1 MNIQKYMNK
10 KTAIAVAL
18 GFGLNLAITTVQ
30 AADEPPVIT
39 IKRLSM
45 EMALKAAEAAI
56 HTCRGKGIQI
66 GVTVVDRGGN
76 PQVVLRDVLAPDLTL
91 TISRMK
97 AYTAISF
104 TAPTSS
110 LGDRGD
116 SALGRV
122 PGLFFGAGGVPIQ
135 AGGQT
140 YGAIGV
146 SGAPSG
152 KTDEECARA
161 GAKVIEDEL
170 ELM

>member
-1 MNIQKYMNK
+1 MKSTLRKQL
-10 KTAIAVAL
+10 TALSLSLVL
-18 GFGLNLAITTVQ
+18 GVSASASI
-30 AADEPPVIT
+30 AADEPPVVS

-45 EMALKAAEAAI
+45 EMALKAAEGAI
-56 HTCRGKGIQI
+56 HECRAKGIQI
-66 GVTVVDRGGN
+66 GVTVMDRGGN

-104 TAPTSS
+104 TSATSA

-116 SALGRV
+116 GALGRV
-122 PGLFFGAGGVPIQ
+122 PGLFFGAGGVPIE
-135 AGGQT
+135 AGGQV
-140 YGAIGV
+140 YGSIGV

-161 GAKVIEDEL
+161 GAKVIESEL

>member
-1 MNIQKYMNK
+1 M
-10 KTAIAVAL
+10 KTVIKSKSVAVGLALMLGAGSSASFAEAESPAI
-18 GFGLNLAITTVQ
+18 N
-30 AADEPPVIT
+30 

-45 EMALKAAEAAI
+45 EMALKAAEGAI
-56 HTCRGKGIQI
+56 HECRTKGIQI
-66 GVTVVDRGGN
+66 GVTVVDRSGE

-104 TAPTSS
+104 TSATSA
-110 LGDRGD
+110 LGSRGD
-116 SALGRV
+116 GALGRV
-122 PGLFFGAGGVPIQ
+122 PGLFFGAGGVPIE
-135 AGGQT
+135 AGGQV

-161 GAKVIEDEL
+161 GAKAVENEL
-170 ELM
+170 NFM

>member
-1 MNIQKYMNK
+1 MKSTLSKQL
-10 KTAIAVAL
+10 TALSLSLVL
-18 GFGLNLAITTVQ
+18 GGAASASV
-30 AADEPPVIT
+30 AADEPPVVS

-45 EMALKAAEAAI
+45 EMALKAAEGAI
-56 HTCRGKGIQI
+56 HECRAKGIQI
-66 GVTVVDRGGN
+66 GVTVMDRGGN

-97 AYTAISF
+97 AYTALSF
-104 TAPTSS
+104 TSATSA

-116 SALGRV
+116 GALGRV
-122 PGLFFGAGGVPIQ
+122 PGLFFGAGGVPIE
-135 AGGQT
+135 AGGQV
-140 YGAIGV
+140 YGSIGV

-161 GAKVIEDEL
+161 GAKVIESEL